1 MRFDVI
7 TIFPELFPG
16 PLAQGVIGRALQRD
30 LVQVHAHDLRQH
42 AEPPHWK
49 VDDEPF
55 GGGAGMVYTPGPLAL
70 AIEAVKAAVAPCG
83 PVVFLSPQGAPLTH
97 EMAQDFARDEQ
108 LTLVCG
114 RYEGI
119 DQRIRDTMI
128 DREVSIG
135 DYVLTGGELPA
146 MVLIEAVARLVP
158 EALGDPDSAR
168 FDSFVD
174 GVLDHPQYTRPAEF
188 RGLGVPEVLRSGDH
202 ARISAWRR
210 REALRMTAMRRP
222 DLLAKLVLDSDEET
236 FVAECLEQQK
246 SARED
251 DVPGVD

>member
-16 PLAQGVIGRALQRD
+16 PLAHGVIGRALQRD
-30 LVQVHAHDLRQH
+30 LVQVHAHDLREH

-55 GGGAGMVYTPGPLAL
+55 GGGAGMVYTPEPLAR
-70 AIEAVKAAVAPCG
+70 AIDAVQAAVVPSG
-83 PVVFLSPQGAPLTH
+83 PVVFLSPQGQPLTH
-97 EMAQDFARDEQ
+97 AVAQEFARKGQ
-108 LTLVCG
+108 ITLVCG

-119 DQRIRDTMI
+119 DQRIRDEMI
-128 DREVSIG
+128 DLEVSIG

-168 FDSFVD
+168 FDSFAD
-174 GVLDHPQYTRPAEF
+174 GVLDYPQYTRPAKF
-188 RGLGVPEVLRSGDH
+188 RGHAVPEVLRSGDH
-202 ARISAWRR
+202 ARIGAWRR
-210 REALRMTAMRRP
+210 REALRNTALRRP
-222 DLLAKLVLDSDEET
+222 DLLAKLDLDEDEEA
-236 FVAECLEQQK
+236 FVSECFEQQK

-251 DVPGVD
+251 DPPGID

>member
-30 LVQVHAHDLRQH
+30 LVRIQSHDLRAY

-70 AIEAVKAAVAPCG
+70 AIDAVKDEATSSG
-83 PVVFLSPQGAPLTH
+83 PVVFLSPQGEPLTH
-97 EMAQDFARDEQ
+97 ALAQDFARMEQ
-108 LTLVCG
+108 VTLVCG

-119 DQRIRDTMI
+119 DQRVRDHLV
-128 DREVSIG
+128 DREISIG

-146 MVLIEAVARLVP
+146 MVMIEAVARLVP

-168 FDSFVD
+168 YDSFVE
-174 GVLDHPQYTRPAEF
+174 GVLDHPQYTRPAQF
-188 RGLGVPEVLRSGDH
+188 RGWEVPEVLRSGDH
-202 ARISAWRR
+202 ARIRSWRR
-210 REALRMTAMRRP
+210 RAALRATALRRP
-222 DLLAKLVLDSDEET
+222 DLLADLDLDRAEEE
-236 FVAECLEQQK
+236 FVAECLREQK
-246 SARED
+246 SAREEHA
-251 DVPGVD
+251 PGVD

>member
-30 LVQVHAHDLRQH
+30 LVRVHAHDLREH

-55 GGGAGMVYTPGPLAL
+55 GGGAGMVYTPKPLAG
-70 AIEAVKAAVAPCG
+70 AIDAVKAEAALTG
-83 PVVFLSPQGAPLTH
+83 PVVFLTPQGERLTH
-97 EMAQDFARDEQ
+97 AVAQELAYEEQ
-108 LTLVCG
+108 ITLVCG

-119 DQRIRDTMI
+119 DHRIREQMI
-128 DREVSIG
+128 DREISIG

-146 MVLIEAVARLVP
+146 MVLIETVARLVP

-174 GVLDHPQYTRPAEF
+174 GLLDHPQYTRPAEF
-188 RGLGVPEVLRSGDH
+188 RDWVVPEVLRSGDH
-202 ARISAWRR
+202 ARVRAWRR
-210 REALRMTAMRRP
+210 REALRMTAQRRP
-222 DLLAKLVLDSDEET
+222 DLLACLDLDSDEKA
-236 FVAECLEQQK
+236 FVADCLRGQK
-246 SARED
+246 SDRED

>member
-16 PLAQGVIGRALQRD
+16 PLAQGVIGRALQRN

-42 AEPPHWK
+42 AESPHWK

-55 GGGAGMVYTPGPLAL
+55 GGGAGMVYTPEPLAR
-70 AIEAVKAAVAPCG
+70 AIEAVQATVAPAG
-83 PVVFLSPQGAPLTH
+83 PVVFLSPQGEPLTH
-97 EMAQDFARDEQ
+97 ALVQGFAHAGQ
-108 LTLVCG
+108 ITLVCG

-119 DQRIRDTMI
+119 DQRIRDEMI
-128 DREVSIG
+128 DREISIG

-158 EALGDPDSAR
+158 QALGDPDSAR

-174 GVLDHPQYTRPAEF
+174 GLLDHPQYTRPAEF
-188 RGLGVPEVLRSGDH
+188 RGWTVPEVLRSGDH
-202 ARISAWRR
+202 ARIRAWRR
-210 REALRMTAMRRP
+210 REALRSTALRRP
-222 DLLAKLVLDSDEET
+222 DLLANLDLDGDEKA
-236 FVAECLEQQK
+236 FVAECLEEQK
-246 SARED
+246 SAREND
-251 DVPGVD
+251 GPGVD

>member
-16 PLAQGVIGRALQRD
+16 PLAQGVIGRALRRD
-30 LVQVHAHDLRQH
+30 LVQVQPHDLRQH

-55 GGGAGMVYTPGPLAL
+55 GGGAGMVYTPEPLAR
-70 AIEAVKAAVAPCG
+70 AIDAVQAAVTAAG
-83 PVVFLSPQGAPLTH
+83 PVVFLSPQGEPLTH
-97 EMAQDFARDEQ
+97 AVAQDLALAGQ
-108 LTLVCG
+108 ITLVCG

-119 DQRIRDTMI
+119 DQRIRDEMI
-128 DREVSIG
+128 DREISIG

-188 RGLGVPEVLRSGDH
+188 RGWTVPEVLRSGDH
-202 ARISAWRR
+202 ARIKAWRR
-210 REALRMTAMRRP
+210 REALRTTALRRP
-222 DLLAKLVLDSDEET
+222 DLLAKVKLDEDEKE
-236 FVAECLEQQK
+236 FVAECLRQQK
-246 SARED
+246 SAREN

>member
-16 PLAQGVIGRALQRD
+16 PLAQGVIGRALQRN

-55 GGGAGMVYTPGPLAL
+55 GGGAGMVFTPAPLAR
-70 AIEAVKAAVAPCG
+70 AIEAVRAATAPSG
-83 PVVFLSPQGAPLTH
+83 PVVFLSPQGEPLTH
-97 EMAQDFARDEQ
+97 AVAQDFARDGQ
-108 LTLVCG
+108 ITLVCG

-119 DQRIRDTMI
+119 DQRIREEMI
-128 DREVSIG
+128 DREISIG

-158 EALGDPDSAR
+158 EALGDPNSAR

-174 GVLDHPQYTRPAEF
+174 GILDHPQYTRPAAF
-188 RGLGVPEVLRSGDH
+188 RGWTVPEVLRSGDH

-210 REALRMTAMRRP
+210 RQALRATALRRP
-222 DLLAKLVLDSDEET
+222 DLLANVDLDDAEAT
-236 FVAECLEQQK
+236 WVAECLEEQK
-246 SARED
+246 SARD
-251 DVPGVD
+251 GDVPRVD

>member
-16 PLAQGVIGRALQRD
+16 PLAHGVMGRALQRN

-49 VDDEPF
+49 VDDEPY
-55 GGGAGMVYTPGPLAL
+55 GGGAGMVYTPGPLAG
-70 AIEAVKAAVAPCG
+70 AIDAVQAEVVPAG
-83 PVVFLSPQGAPLTH
+83 PVVFLSPQGDRLTH
-97 EMAQDFARDEQ
+97 VMAQDLAHAGQ
-108 LTLVCG
+108 ITLVCG

-119 DQRIRDTMI
+119 DQRIRERMI
-128 DREVSIG
+128 DREISIG

-146 MVLIEAVARLVP
+146 MVLIEAVARLMP
-158 EALGDPDSAR
+158 GALGDPDSAR

-188 RGLGVPEVLRSGDH
+188 RAWRVPAVLRSGDH

-210 REALRMTAMRRP
+210 REALRATALRRP
-222 DLLAKLVLDSDEET
+222 DLLANLDLDKDEER
-236 FVAECLEQQK
+236 FVAECLDRRK
-246 SARED
+246 GARED
-251 DVPGVD
+251 GAPRVD